1 MPSPEDPPQRSAA
14 GPAQTL
20 SLGDAV
26 GIVVGL
32 VIGAGIFKTPSLVAA
47 NTGTEWV
54 MIAVWVAG
62 GVVSVIGALC
72 YAELAT
78 AYPHAGGDYHF
89 VGRAFGRELSFLYA
103 WARMTVIAAGSIA
116 LLAFVFGDYC
126 TRLFP
131 LGEHSPAVYA
141 ALLVSALTGVNIVG
155 IRAGKRTQN
164 WLTVCEVGGLVIVVI
179 AGLFLAPAT
188 APAQTAVADRPWY
201 AGVGLSM
208 IFVLLT
214 YGGWNEAAYVSA
226 EVKDRNRNI
235 IRSLLLSLG
244 VVTVLYVLVN
254 IAYLRGLGMAAMSK
268 SDVVAADLLARVWGE
283 NGARLISLIIAVST
297 LTSVNATIIV
307 GARSNFALG
316 REWPLFSFL
325 ARWDSASGA
334 PRNSYVFQAAIAL
347 GLILLGALTR
357 KNFETMVDYTAPVF
371 WAFFLLVGL
380 SLFVLRTHEPERER
394 PFRVPFF
401 PVTPLVFVLSC
412 FYLLY
417 SSLAYTGVGALVGVG
432 VLATGAVVMLFGRQ
446 RARA

>member
-1 MPSPEDPPQRSAA
+1 MPSPDDPPQHSAA
-14 GPAQTL
+14 GPVQTL

-47 NTGTEWV
+47 NTGSEWI
-54 MIAVWVAG
+54 MIAAWVAG

-141 ALLVSALTGVNIVG
+141 ALLVAALTGVNIVG

-235 IRSLLLSLG
+235 IRSPLLSLG
-244 VVTVLYVLVN
+244 VVNALYVLVN
-254 IAYLRGLGMAAMSK
+254 IAYLRGLGMAAMRSRT
-268 SDVVAADLLARVWGE
+268 S
-283 NGARLISLIIAVST
+283 SLP
-297 LTSVNATIIV
+297 TSS
-307 GARSNFALG
+307 R
-316 REWPLFSFL
+316 
-325 ARWDSASGA
+325 ASGA
-334 PRNSYVFQAAIAL
+334 R
-347 GLILLGALTR
+347 
-357 KNFETMVDYTAPVF
+357 TAR
-371 WAFFLLVGL
+371 G
-380 SLFVLRTHEPERER
+380 
-394 PFRVPFF
+394 
-401 PVTPLVFVLSC
+401 
-412 FYLLY
+412 
-417 SSLAYTGVGALVGVG
+417 
-432 VLATGAVVMLFGRQ
+432 
-446 RARA
+446 

>member
-1 MPSPEDPPQRSAA
+1 
-14 GPAQTL
+14 
-20 SLGDAV
+20 
-26 GIVVGL
+26 
-32 VIGAGIFKTPSLVAA
+32 
-47 NTGTEWV
+47 
-54 MIAVWVAG
+54 
-62 GVVSVIGALC
+62 
-72 YAELAT
+72 
-78 AYPHAGGDYHF
+78 
-89 VGRAFGRELSFLYA
+89 
-103 WARMTVIAAGSIA
+103 
-116 LLAFVFGDYC
+116 
-126 TRLFP
+126 
-131 LGEHSPAVYA
+131 
-141 ALLVSALTGVNIVG
+141 VNIVG
-155 IRAGKRTQN
+155 IRAGKHTQN

-179 AGLFLAPAT
+179 AGLFLSPAT
-188 APAQTAVADRPWY
+188 APAQAAVADRPWY
-201 AGVGLSM
+201 AGIGLSM

-371 WAFFLLVGL
+371 WGFFLLVGL

>member
-1 MPSPEDPPQRSAA
+1 
-14 GPAQTL
+14 
-20 SLGDAV
+20 
-26 GIVVGL
+26 
-32 VIGAGIFKTPSLVAA
+32 
-47 NTGTEWV
+47 
-54 MIAVWVAG
+54 
-62 GVVSVIGALC
+62 
-72 YAELAT
+72 
-78 AYPHAGGDYHF
+78 
-89 VGRAFGRELSFLYA
+89 
-103 WARMTVIAAGSIA
+103 

-126 TRLFP
+126 TRLVP
-131 LGEHSPAVYA
+131 LGEHSPAIYA
-141 ALLVSALTGVNIVG
+141 ALLVAVLTGVNIVG
-155 IRAGKRTQN
+155 IRAGKHTQN

-188 APAQTAVADRPWY
+188 APAQAAVADRPWY

-254 IAYLRGLGMAAMSK
+254 IAYLRGLGMAAMGK

-325 ARWDSASGA
+325 ARWDGASGA

-357 KNFETMVDYTAPVF
+357 RNFETMVDYTAPVF

-401 PVTPLVFVLSC
+401 PVTPLLFVLCC

-432 VLATGAVVMLFGRQ
+432 VLATGAVVMLFGR
-446 RARA
+446 RGARA

>member
-1 MPSPEDPPQRSAA
+1 MPSPDAPPQHSAA
-14 GPAQTL
+14 GPVQTL

-47 NTGTEWV
+47 NTGAEWV

-62 GVVSVIGALC
+62 RVVSVIGALC

-141 ALLVSALTGVNIVG
+141 ALLVAALTGVNIVG

-164 WLTVCEVGGLVIVVI
+164 WLTVCEVGGLVMVVI
-179 AGLFLAPAT
+179 AGLFRAPAT
-188 APAQTAVADRPWY
+188 APAQAAVADRPWY

-254 IAYLRGLGMAAMSK
+254 IAYLRGLGMAAMGK

-316 REWPLFSFL
+316 QEWPLFSFL
-325 ARWDSASGA
+325 ARWDGARSSSGRRSSPAA
-334 PRNSYVFQAAIAL
+334 PRSSWAETLRSPTAWPRSSSPRCRTFRAP
-347 GLILLGALTR
+347 TR
-357 KNFETMVDYTAPVF
+357 RWK
-371 WAFFLLVGL
+371 GC
-380 SLFVLRTHEPERER
+380 SSSRER
-394 PFRVPFF
+394 ARA
-401 PVTPLVFVLSC
+401 TWCTTS
-412 FYLLY
+412 
-417 SSLAYTGVGALVGVG
+417 AA
-432 VLATGAVVMLFGRQ
+432 ATGAS
-446 RARA
+446 

>member
-32 VIGAGIFKTPSLVAA
+32 VIGAGIFKTPSLIAA

-62 GVVSVIGALC
+62 GVASVIGALC

-164 WLTVCEVGGLVIVVI
+164 WLTVCEVGGLVI
-179 AGLFLAPAT
+179 
-188 APAQTAVADRPWY
+188 
-201 AGVGLSM
+201 
-208 IFVLLT
+208 FVMLT

-226 EVKDRNRNI
+226 EVKNRNRNI

-316 REWPLFSFL
+316 QEWPLFSFL

-432 VLATGAVVMLFGRQ
+432 VLAAGAVVMLFGRLG
-446 RARA
+446 ARA

>member
-1 MPSPEDPPQRSAA
+1 
-14 GPAQTL
+14 
-20 SLGDAV
+20 
-26 GIVVGL
+26 
-32 VIGAGIFKTPSLVAA
+32 
-47 NTGTEWV
+47 
-54 MIAVWVAG
+54 
-62 GVVSVIGALC
+62 
-72 YAELAT
+72 
-78 AYPHAGGDYHF
+78 
-89 VGRAFGRELSFLYA
+89 
-103 WARMTVIAAGSIA
+103 VIAAGSIA

-141 ALLVSALTGVNIVG
+141 ALLVAALTGVNIVG

-188 APAQTAVADRPWY
+188 APAQAAVADRPWY
-201 AGVGLSM
+201 AGIGLSM

-357 KNFETMVDYTAPVF
+357 RNFETMVDYTAPVF

-380 SLFVLRTHEPERER
+380 SLFVLRTHEPGRER

>member
-1 MPSPEDPPQRSAA
+1 MA
-14 GPAQTL
+14 
-20 SLGDAV
+20 
-26 GIVVGL
+26 
-32 VIGAGIFKTPSLVAA
+32 
-47 NTGTEWV
+47 
-54 MIAVWVAG
+54 
-62 GVVSVIGALC
+62 
-72 YAELAT
+72 
-78 AYPHAGGDYHF
+78 
-89 VGRAFGRELSFLYA
+89 
-103 WARMTVIAAGSIA
+103 
-116 LLAFVFGDYC
+116 
-126 TRLFP
+126 
-131 LGEHSPAVYA
+131 
-141 ALLVSALTGVNIVG
+141 ALTGVNIVG

-188 APAQTAVADRPWY
+188 APAQAAVADRPWY
-201 AGVGLSM
+201 AGIGLSM

-325 ARWDSASGA
+325 ARWDGASGA

>member
-32 VIGAGIFKTPSLVAA
+32 
-47 NTGTEWV
+47 
-54 MIAVWVAG
+54 
-62 GVVSVIGALC
+62 VIGALC

-141 ALLVSALTGVNIVG
+141 ALLVAALTGVNIVG
-155 IRAGKRTQN
+155 IRAGKHTQN

-188 APAQTAVADRPWY
+188 APAQAAVADRPWY

-226 EVKDRNRNI
+226 EVKDRNRN
-235 IRSLLLSLG
+235 
-244 VVTVLYVLVN
+244 
-254 IAYLRGLGMAAMSK
+254 
-268 SDVVAADLLARVWGE
+268 
-283 NGARLISLIIAVST
+283 
-297 LTSVNATIIV
+297 
-307 GARSNFALG
+307 
-316 REWPLFSFL
+316 
-325 ARWDSASGA
+325 
-334 PRNSYVFQAAIAL
+334 
-347 GLILLGALTR
+347 
-357 KNFETMVDYTAPVF
+357 
-371 WAFFLLVGL
+371 
-380 SLFVLRTHEPERER
+380 
-394 PFRVPFF
+394 
-401 PVTPLVFVLSC
+401 
-412 FYLLY
+412 
-417 SSLAYTGVGALVGVG
+417 
-432 VLATGAVVMLFGRQ
+432 
-446 RARA
+446 